1 MTMDQIYK
9 EHSMTVYKY
18 LLSLT
23 HDEHLAEELTQETF
37 YQAVKCINKFD
48 KSCKITTWLC
58 AIAKN
63 QLLSYNRK
71 HPNTEELETTN
82 IATGSVEGQVISD
95 MGKVDILKRIHTLED
110 PFKEVMYLRTFGDL
124 SFKEIGEVLSK
135 SENWARVTFYRGKEK
150 LKREMMKDEK

>member
-1 MTMDQIYK
+1 MTMEQIYK

-37 YQAVKCINKFD
+37 YQAVKSINKFD

-71 HPNTEELETTN
+71 HPSREELETTN

-95 MGKVDILKRIHTLED
+95 MGKVDILKRIHTLEE
-110 PFKEVMYLRTFGDL
+110 PFREVMYLRTFGDL

>member
-58 AIAKN
+58 TIAKN